1 MDRIYIFDT
10 TLRDGEQTPGV
21 SLNVEEKLEIAKQLS
36 KLNVDVIEAGF
47 PISSPGEFQ
56 AVKNIANTI
65 KGPIIAALARAIPQ
79 DIDCAWEALKG
90 AESPRIHTF
99 IATSDIHMEKKLRK
113 TRDEVL
119 EQAVFAVKYAKNYCN
134 DVEFSPE
141 DAVRSDFD
149 FLCKV
154 IEEVIKVGATVINI
168 PDTVGYALPWE
179 FGELI
184 RKIKERVNNIDKVI
198 LSVHCHN
205 DLGLAVANS
214 LSAIMNGAQQ
224 VECTIN
230 GLGERAGNAALEEI
244 VMAIK
249 VRNLGKDLRINTREI
264 YKTSRLV
271 SSLTGIMIQPNKAI
285 VGDNAFAHESGIHQ
299 HGVIQDPSTY
309 EIMSPESIGLSESRI
324 VLGKHSGKHAVE
336 KRLEELGYTLSKEE
350 LEEVFKKFKE
360 LADKKKEITD
370 RDLEALVQNR
380 VKQESEIL
388 KLEHLQVVSGVG
400 IIPTA
405 TVIIDYKGEKIQ
417 RINIGNGPIDA
428 VYKAISE
435 SVPIEHNLIDFS
447 LHSVTSGTDAL
458 GESIVKISD
467 KYGNIYIGRA
477 ISTDVIEA
485 SARAYLRAINNLL
498 GYKEAN
504 LIK

>member
-1 MDRIYIFDT
+1 M
-10 TLRDGEQTPGV
+10 
-21 SLNVEEKLEIAKQLS
+21 
-36 KLNVDVIEAGF
+36 
-47 PISSPGEFQ
+47 
-56 AVKNIANTI
+56 
-65 KGPIIAALARAIPQ
+65 
-79 DIDCAWEALKG
+79 
-90 AESPRIHTF
+90 
-99 IATSDIHMEKKLRK
+99 
-113 TRDEVL
+113 
-119 EQAVFAVKYAKNYCN
+119 EQAVYAVKYAKNYCD

-154 IEEVIKVGATVINI
+154 ISAVIDAGATVINI

-184 RKIKERVNNIDKVI
+184 KKIRERVENIDKVI

-249 VRNLGKDLRINTREI
+249 VRNLGKDVRINTKEI

-271 SSLTGIMIQPNKAI
+271 SSLTGIVIQPNKAI

-309 EIMSPESIGLSESRI
+309 EIMSPESIGLSESKI
-324 VLGKHSGKHAVE
+324 VLGKHSGRHAFE

-350 LEEVFKKFKE
+350 LDEAFKRFKE

-370 RDLEALVQNR
+370 RDLEAIVKNEL
-380 VKQESEIL
+380 KQEKDIIQ
-388 KLEHLQVVSGVG
+388 LEHLQVISGVG
-400 IIPTA
+400 IVPTA
-405 TVIIDYKGEKIQ
+405 TVILDKMGQKIKSV
-417 RINIGNGPIDA
+417 NTGNGPVDA
-428 VYKAISE
+428 VYKAIAE
-435 SVPIEHNLIDFS
+435 SIQVEHHLIDFS

-458 GESIVKISD
+458 GEALVKISD
-467 KYGNIYIGRA
+467 EAGNIFVGRA

-485 SARAYLRAINNLL
+485 SAKAYIRAINNLL
-498 GYKEAN
+498 AYREYYQRDQEGRDKFSPWA
-504 LIK
+504 

>member
-1 MDRIYIFDT
+1 MEKIYIFDT

-21 SLNVEEKLEIAKQLS
+21 SLNVEEKLEIARQLVR
-36 KLNVDVIEAGF
+36 LNVDVIEAGF

-56 AVKNIANTI
+56 SVKTIAENV
-65 KGPIIAALARAIPQ
+65 KGSIIAALARATPQ
-79 DIDCAWEALKG
+79 DIDRAWEALKG

-99 IATSDIHMEKKLRK
+99 IATSDIHIEKKLKK
-113 TRDEVL
+113 TRKEVL
-119 EQAVFAVKYAKNYCN
+119 EQAIYAAKYAKKYCN

-149 FLCKV
+149 FLCEVIEKV
-154 IEEVIKVGATVINI
+154 IEVGVTVINI

-179 FGELI
+179 FGDLI
-184 RKIKERVNNIDKVI
+184 KKIRERVKNIDKVI

-214 LSAIMNGAQQ
+214 LSAIINGAQQ

-249 VRNLGKDLRINTREI
+249 VRRLGRDVGINTREI

-271 SSLTGIMIQPNKAI
+271 SSLTGIVIQPNKAI

-299 HGVIQDPSTY
+299 HGIIQDPSTY
-309 EIMSPESIGLSESRI
+309 EIMSPESIGLSKSRM
-324 VLGKHSGKHAVE
+324 VLGKHSGRHAFE
-336 KRLEELGYTLSKEE
+336 KRLEELGYSLSKEE
-350 LEEVFKKFKE
+350 LEEVFRRFKE

-370 RDLEALVQNR
+370 RDLEALIKNGF
-380 VKQESEIL
+380 KESEEII
-388 KLEHLQVVSGVG
+388 KLEHLQVVSGLG
-400 IIPTA
+400 IVPTA
-405 TVIIDYKGEKIQ
+405 TIIIDKKGEKIKS
-417 RINIGNGPIDA
+417 INTGNGPIDA

-435 SVPIEHNLIDFS
+435 AVKLEHNLLDFS
-447 LHSVTSGTDAL
+447 LRSVTSGTDAL
-458 GESIVKISD
+458 GESLVKVSD
-467 KYGNIYIGRA
+467 KSGNIFVGRA
-477 ISTDVIEA
+477 TSTDVIEA
-485 SARAYLRAINNLL
+485 SARAYLRAISNLL
-498 GYKEAN
+498 TYKEN
-504 LIK
+504 TGD

>member
-1 MDRIYIFDT
+1 MEKIYIFDT

-21 SLNVEEKLEIAKQLS
+21 SLNVEEKLEIAKQLA
-36 KLNVDVIEAGF
+36 KLNVDIIEAGF
-47 PISSPGEFQ
+47 PISSEGEFQ
-56 AVKNIANTI
+56 AVKTIAEKV
-65 KGPIIAALARAIPQ
+65 KGPVIAALARAIPQ
-79 DIDCAWEALKG
+79 DIDRAWEALKY

-99 IATSDIHMEKKLRK
+99 IATSDIHMEKKLKK
-113 TRDEVL
+113 TKEEVL
-119 EQAVFAVKYAKNYCN
+119 EQAIYAVKYAKKYCS

-141 DAVRSDFD
+141 DAVRSNFD

-154 IEEVIKVGATVINI
+154 IEEVINAGATVINI

-184 RKIKERVNNIDKVI
+184 KRIREKVKNIDKVI

-249 VRNLGKDLRINTREI
+249 VRKLGKDVGINTKEI

-285 VGDNAFAHESGIHQ
+285 VGDNAFTHESGIHQ

-324 VLGKHSGKHAVE
+324 VLGKHSGRHAFE
-336 KRLEELGYTLSKEE
+336 KRLEELGYSLNKEE
-350 LEEVFKKFKE
+350 LDEAFKRFKE

-370 RDLEALVQNR
+370 RDLEALIKNGFR
-380 VKQESEIL
+380 ESEEMI
-388 KLEHLQVVSGVG
+388 KLEHLQVVSGLG
-400 IIPTA
+400 IVPTA
-405 TVIIDYKGEKIQ
+405 TIVIDKRGEKIKSV
-417 RINIGNGPIDA
+417 NTGNGPVDA

-435 SVPIEHNLIDFS
+435 SIKVEHNLLDFS
-447 LHSVTSGTDAL
+447 LRSVTSGTDAL
-458 GESIVKISD
+458 GEALVKISD
-467 KYGNIYIGRA
+467 ESGNIFVGRA
-477 ISTDVIEA
+477 TSTDVIEA
-485 SARAYLRAINNLL
+485 SAKAYLRAISNLL
-498 GYKEAN
+498 SYKERTKN
-504 LIK
+504 

>member
-1 MDRIYIFDT
+1 MERVYIFDT

-21 SLNVEEKLEIAKQLS
+21 SLNVEEKLEIAKQLAR
-36 KLNVDVIEAGF
+36 LNVDIIEAGF
-47 PISSPGEFQ
+47 PVASPGEFS
-56 AVKNIANTI
+56 AVKTIANNI
-65 KGPIIAALARAIPQ
+65 KGPVITALARAIPQ
-79 DIDCAWEALKG
+79 DIDRAWEAIKG

-119 EQAVFAVKYAKNYCN
+119 EQAISAVKYAKKYCE

-154 IEEVIKVGATVINI
+154 ISAAIDAGATVINI

-184 RKIKERVNNIDKVI
+184 KRIRENVKNIDKVI

-214 LSAIMNGAQQ
+214 LSAIINGAQQ

-249 VRNLGKDLRINTREI
+249 VRNLGKDVRINTKEI

-271 SSLTGIMIQPNKAI
+271 STLAGIMIQPNKAI

-309 EIMSPESIGLSESRI
+309 EIMSPGSIGLSESRI
-324 VLGKHSGKHAVE
+324 ILGKHSGKHAFE
-336 KRLEELGYTLSKEE
+336 KRLEELGYSLNPEE
-350 LEEVFKKFKE
+350 LEEAFKRFKE

-370 RDLEALVQNR
+370 RDIEAILKNGLR
-380 VKQESEIL
+380 EEKEIV

-400 IIPTA
+400 IVPTA
-405 TVIIDYKGEKIQ
+405 TIILNKMGEKIKSVQ
-417 RINIGNGPIDA
+417 TGNGPVDA
-428 VYKAISE
+428 VYKAISDAV
-435 SVPIEHNLIDFS
+435 SVKHNLLDFS

-458 GESIVKISD
+458 GEAMVKISD
-467 KYGNIYIGRA
+467 ESGNIFVGRA
-477 ISTDVIEA
+477 TSTDIIEA
-485 SARAYLRAINNLL
+485 SAKAYIRAINNLMSKK
-498 GYKEAN
+498 GEGN
-504 LIK
+504 

>member
-1 MDRIYIFDT
+1 MEKIYIFDT

-21 SLNVEEKLEIAKQLS
+21 SLNVEEKLEIARQLA
-36 KLNVDVIEAGF
+36 KLNVDIIEAGF
-47 PISSPGEFQ
+47 PISSQGEFQ
-56 AVKNIANTI
+56 AVKTIAENI

-79 DIDCAWEALKG
+79 DIDRAWEALKG
-90 AESPRIHTF
+90 AENPRIHTF
-99 IATSDIHMEKKLRK
+99 IATSDIHIEKKLKK
-113 TRDEVL
+113 TREEVL
-119 EQAVFAVKYAKNYCN
+119 EQAIFAVKYAKKYCN

-141 DAVRSDFD
+141 DAVRSDFE
-149 FLCKV
+149 FLCRV
-154 IEEVIKVGATVINI
+154 LEETINAGATVINI

-184 RKIKERVNNIDKVI
+184 RKIRERVKNIDKVI

-249 VRNLGKDLRINTREI
+249 VRKLGKDVGINTREI

-271 SSLTGIMIQPNKAI
+271 SSLTGIMVQPNKAI

-299 HGVIQDPSTY
+299 HGIIQDPSTY
-309 EIMSPESIGLSESRI
+309 EIMSPESIGLTESKI
-324 VLGKHSGKHAVE
+324 VLGKHSGRHAFE
-336 KRLEELGYTLSKEE
+336 KRLEELGYSLSKEE
-350 LEEVFKKFKE
+350 LDEAFKKFKE

-370 RDLEALVQNR
+370 RDLEALIKNGF
-380 VKQESEIL
+380 KESEETI

-400 IIPTA
+400 IVPTA
-405 TVIIDYKGEKIQ
+405 TIIIDKKGEKIKSV
-417 RINIGNGPIDA
+417 NTGNGPVDA
-428 VYKAISE
+428 VYKAIAE
-435 SVPIEHNLIDFS
+435 SIKVEHNLIDFS
-447 LHSVTSGTDAL
+447 LRSVTSGTDAL
-458 GESIVKISD
+458 GEALVKISD
-467 KYGNIYIGRA
+467 ESGNLFVGRA
-477 ISTDVIEA
+477 SSTDVIEA
-485 SARAYLRAINNLL
+485 SAKAYLRAISNLL
-498 GYKEAN
+498 NYKERF
-504 LIK
+504 KV